1 MEAPLGAF
9 YFFKTKGNFVPV
21 HKHNYIVSN
30 PCTREGSR
38 EPNPTNDATLIGAS
52 PWDYQYM
59 KAPLGAFYFF
69 KTKGNFVP
77 VHKHNFM
84 VSTVIKINKKTWY
97 LLYHV
102 IDLVAAE
109 EYLLICFLLLLL
121 ISLSHCLYCLL
132 SVRFFQTAE
141 TAEPTVLIP
150 RITY

>member
-1 MEAPLGAF
+1 MLM
-9 YFFKTKGNFVPV
+9 

-38 EPNPTNDATLIGAS
+38 EPNPTNDATLIGDS
-52 PWDYQYM
+52 SWDYQYM
-59 KAPLGAFYFF
+59 KSTFRCFLFFY
-69 KTKGNFVP
+69 TKGNLVLTRE
-77 VHKHNFM
+77 HNFM

-102 IDLVAAE
+102 IDLLAAE
-109 EYLLICFLLLLL
+109 GYLLISFLLFLLV
-121 ISLSHCLYCLL
+121 SLSQCLYCLL

>member
-1 MEAPLGAF
+1 M
-9 YFFKTKGNFVPV
+9 

-38 EPNPTNDATLIGAS
+38 EPNPTNDATLIGDS

-69 KTKGNFVP
+69 KTKGNLVLTRE
-77 VHKHNFM
+77 HNLLSVRFFQTAETAEP
-84 VSTVIKINKKTWY
+84 TVLIPRMIHSVNKKTWY
-97 LLYHV
+97 LVYHV
-102 IDLVAAE
+102 NNLVAAE
-109 EYLLICFLLLLL
+109 GYLLISFLLLLL